1 MGHSYGLMSSEE
13 LLKVYNFSK
22 MANSVHRGE
31 DAVIESAN
39 EAMLKIWGK
48 DSSVIGKPLLEALP
62 ELQGQP
68 YPDMFRKA
76 WLEGHTCSGH
86 GSPAE
91 LEIEGK
97 ISTYYFDF
105 EYQPVKNSEG
115 KVIAVLNTAIDV
127 TERVLKE
134 PAIAIAEKTNLSL
147 QKSKHT
153 ITALEEA
160 RRELHELNAELEER
174 VEQRVIEL
182 AESEERFQ
190 IMAEGT
196 ELLIAVGDEENK
208 RVYFNRRWEAV
219 TGKKMKELLEKGWV
233 DLIHPE
239 EKQQFISRYQESFKK
254 RTVFNMEFRMPD
266 STGEYRWYLCQCPPR
281 FRSDG
286 SFAGYIASC
295 LDITM
300 RKNEEI
306 RKNEFIGMISHELRT
321 PLTSLNGFIQIMKS
335 RLNSIDRDNLEMALN
350 KSQIQINKMS
360 KMVAGFLDISR
371 LESGALELHLESFQL
386 AELLKEVIEELSFM
400 HSTHKIT
407 FKSTCS
413 LKVYA
418 DRNKISAVVYN
429 LVGNAIKYAPLGSD
443 IKILCRKEQAGLL
456 VRVTDQ
462 GIGIEKQ
469 EKEKIFEQY
478 YRSKGSPTVSGFGIG
493 LFLCREIITKHEGSI
508 WAESKKNRGS
518 EFFFTLPEYAG

>member
-1 MGHSYGLMSSEE
+1 MDHRYGLMSSEE
-13 LLKVYNFSK
+13 LLEIYSLTKT
-22 MANSVHRGE
+22 ATSVHRGE

-39 EAMLKIWGK
+39 QAMLKIWGK
-48 DSSVIGKPLLEALP
+48 DSNVIGKSLLDALP
-62 ELQGQP
+62 ELGGQP

-76 WLEGHTCSGH
+76 WLDGKTCSGQ

-91 LEIEGK
+91 LKVDGK

-105 EYQPVKNSEG
+105 EYLPIKNSEG
-115 KVIAVLNTAIDV
+115 KVIAVLNSAIDV

-134 PAIAIAEKTNLSL
+134 QAIEKAEQILTSL
-147 QKSKHT
+147 QGYKDIISV
-153 ITALEEA
+153 LEET
-160 RRELHELNAELEER
+160 RKELHELNSELEER
-174 VEQRVIEL
+174 VERRVIEL

-196 ELLIAVGDEENK
+196 ELLISVGDEDNNRIYFNK
-208 RVYFNRRWEAV
+208 RWENV
-219 TGKKMKELLEKGWV
+219 TGRKIEELLRNGWV

-239 EKQQFISRYQESFKK
+239 EKQQFINAYMESFKK
-254 RTVFNMEFRMPD
+254 REVFNMEFRMPD
-266 STGEYRWYLCQCPPR
+266 SKGEYRWYLCQCPPR

-321 PLTSLNGFIQIMKS
+321 PLTSLNGFIQIMKT
-335 RLNSIDRDNLEMALN
+335 RLDAMNRDNFERALN

-360 KMVAGFLDISR
+360 KMIAGFLDISK
-371 LESGALELHLESFQL
+371 LESGSLELQQEPFQL
-386 AELLKEVIEELSFM
+386 SELLKEVVEELSFM

-407 FKSTCS
+407 FQSTCS
-413 LKVYA
+413 LRVFA
-418 DRNKISAVVYN
+418 DRNKISAVIYN
-429 LVGNAIKYAPLGSD
+429 LVGNAIKYAPPGSN
-443 IKILCRKEQAGLL
+443 IKIQCSKDKAGLM
-456 VRVTDQ
+456 VRVKDQ
-462 GIGIEKQ
+462 GPGIEKS
-469 EKEKIFEQY
+469 EMEKIFGRY

-493 LFLCREIITKHEGSI
+493 LFLCREILIKHEGNI
-508 WAESKKNRGS
+508 WVESEEGNGAQ
-518 EFFFTLPEYAG
+518 FYFTLPEHAV